1 MKKENTHSN
10 KMDNKEKKSFDEFL
24 SGQDRSVQKY
34 WMEMDEIGRSEKVD
48 TDKAWDKLY
57 GRLQADKMIPG
68 KKFMIT
74 GSFRIAASI
83 IIIMGLALTGLYI
96 GLTNSGKNSAN
107 IILTDAGQ
115 KNVRVDL
122 PDGSIA
128 YLNRNSS
135 LTYPD
140 KFDSHSRT
148 VKLEGE
154 AYFDIESDKNSPFT
168 VNAGDADITVLG
180 TSFNVNTGNNRVE
193 VLVTSGE
200 VLLKS
205 HSGKESVTLEQG
217 DLGLLSDH
225 TASKSLND
233 DPNYLSW
240 KTELL
245 VFEGDSLGKV
255 INDLKRVHNINIE
268 TANDDIRKLRVT
280 SVFDN
285 QSHETIIRI
294 ICTTFN
300 LEYHKEGDKYILE
313 TK

>member
-1 MKKENTHSN
+1 
-10 KMDNKEKKSFDEFL
+10 
-24 SGQDRSVQKY
+24 
-34 WMEMDEIGRSEKVD
+34 MEMNEIGRSEKAD

-57 GRLQADKMIPG
+57 GRLQEDKLIPG
-68 KKFMIT
+68 KKFLVT
-74 GSFRIAASI
+74 RSFSIAASI
-83 IIIMGLALTGLYI
+83 IIIMGLAFTGLYI
-96 GLTNSGKNSAN
+96 GLTNTARNSEN

-122 PDGSIA
+122 PDGSTVF
-128 YLNRNSS
+128 LNRNSS
-135 LTYPD
+135 ITYPD
-140 KFDSHSRT
+140 RFDSQSRT

-154 AYFDIESDKNSPFT
+154 AYFDIESDSKRPFT
-168 VNAGDADITVLG
+168 VNAGDADVTVLG

-200 VLLKS
+200 VLLKN
-205 HSGKESVTLEQG
+205 HGGEESVKLQQG
-217 DLGLLSDH
+217 DLGLLSDDS
-225 TASKSLND
+225 ASKSLNS

-240 KTELL
+240 KTEIL

-255 INDLKRVHNINIE
+255 IRDLKRVHNINIE
-268 TANDDIRKLRVT
+268 TWNDEIRKLRVT

-300 LEYHKEGDKYILE
+300 LDYYKEGDKYFLD

>member
-10 KMDNKEKKSFDEFL
+10 KMDNRERKAFDDFL

-34 WMEMDEIGRSEKVD
+34 WMEMNEIGRGEKAD

-57 GRLQADKMIPG
+57 GRLQAEKMIPG
-68 KKFMIT
+68 KKFPFT
-74 GSFRIAASI
+74 RSLRIAASI
-83 IIIMGLALTGLYI
+83 IIIMGLAFTGLYI
-96 GLTNSGKNSAN
+96 GLTNSGKNNEN

-122 PDGSIA
+122 PDGSTA

-135 LTYPD
+135 ITYPD
-140 KFDSHSRT
+140 KFDNQSRT

-154 AYFDIESDKNSPFT
+154 AYFDIESDNTRPFT
-168 VNAGDADITVLG
+168 VNAGDADVTVLG

-205 HSGKESVTLEQG
+205 HAGEESVTLEQG
-217 DLGLLSDH
+217 DLGLLSDQA
-225 TASKSLND
+225 ASKKLNN

-255 INDLKRVHNINIE
+255 IKDLKRVHNINIE
-268 TANDDIRKLRVT
+268 TENDEIRKLRVT

-300 LEYHKEGDKYILE
+300 LEYYKEGDRYILD

>member
-1 MKKENTHSN
+1 
-10 KMDNKEKKSFDEFL
+10 MDDRERKTFDEFL
-24 SGQDRSVQKY
+24 SGQDQAVQKY
-34 WMEMDEIGRSEKVD
+34 WMEMNEIGRSEKAD

-57 GRLQADKMIPG
+57 GRLQAEKMIPA
-68 KKFMIT
+68 KKFPFT
-74 GSFRIAASI
+74 RAFRIAASI
-83 IIIMGLALTGLYI
+83 IIIMGLAFTGLYI
-96 GLTNSGKNSAN
+96 GLTNSGNNSEN

-122 PDGSIA
+122 PDGSTV

-135 LTYPD
+135 ITYPD
-140 KFDSHSRT
+140 KFDSKSRT

-154 AYFDIESDKNSPFT
+154 AYFDIESGNTRPFT
-168 VNAGDADITVLG
+168 VNAGDADVTVLG

-200 VLLKS
+200 VLLKN
-205 HSGKESVTLEQG
+205 HGGEESVTLQQG
-217 DLGLLSDH
+217 DLGLLSDDSA
-225 TASKSLND
+225 TKSLNN

-255 INDLKRVHNINIE
+255 IKDLKRVHNINIE
-268 TANDDIRKLRVT
+268 TENDEIRNLRVT

-300 LEYHKEGDKYILE
+300 LDYYKEGDKYFLD
-313 TK
+313 TR

>member
-10 KMDNKEKKSFDEFL
+10 KMEDKERKTFDEFL
-24 SGQDRSVQKY
+24 SGQDQAVQKY
-34 WMEMDEIGRSEKVD
+34 WMEMNEIGRSEKAD

-57 GRLQADKMIPG
+57 GRLQAEKMIPG
-68 KKFMIT
+68 KKFLVT
-74 GSFRIAASI
+74 RSFRIAASI
-83 IIIMGLALTGLYI
+83 IIIMGLAFTGLYI
-96 GLTNSGKNSAN
+96 GLTNTGRNSEN

-122 PDGSIA
+122 PDGSTVF
-128 YLNRNSS
+128 LNRNSS
-135 LTYPD
+135 ITYPD
-140 KFDSHSRT
+140 RFDSQSRT

-154 AYFDIESDKNSPFT
+154 AYFDIESDSKRPFT
-168 VNAGDADITVLG
+168 VNAGDADVTVLG

-200 VLLKS
+200 VLLKN
-205 HSGKESVTLEQG
+205 HGGEESVKLQQG
-217 DLGLLSDH
+217 DLGLLSDDS
-225 TASKSLND
+225 ASKSLNS

-240 KTELL
+240 KTEIL

-255 INDLKRVHNINIE
+255 IRDLKRVHNINIE
-268 TANDDIRKLRVT
+268 TGNDEIRKLRVT

-300 LEYHKEGDKYILE
+300 LDYYKEGDKYILE

>member
-10 KMDNKEKKSFDEFL
+10 KMEDKERKTFDEFL
-24 SGQDRSVQKY
+24 SGQDQAVQKY
-34 WMEMDEIGRSEKVD
+34 WMEMNEIGRSEKAD

-57 GRLQADKMIPG
+57 GRLQEDKLIPG
-68 KKFMIT
+68 KKFLVT
-74 GSFRIAASI
+74 RSLRIAASI
-83 IIIMGLALTGLYI
+83 IIIMGLAFTGLYI
-96 GLTNSGKNSAN
+96 GLTNTGRNSDN

-122 PDGSIA
+122 PDGSTVF
-128 YLNRNSS
+128 LNRNSS
-135 LTYPD
+135 ITYPD
-140 KFDSHSRT
+140 RFDSQSRT

-154 AYFDIESDKNSPFT
+154 AYFDIESDSKRPFT
-168 VNAGDADITVLG
+168 VNAGDADVTVLG

-200 VLLKS
+200 VLLKN
-205 HSGKESVTLEQG
+205 HGGEESVKLQQG
-217 DLGLLSDH
+217 DLGLLSDDS
-225 TASKSLND
+225 ASKSLNS

-240 KTELL
+240 KTEIL

-255 INDLKRVHNINIE
+255 IRDLKRVHNINIE
-268 TANDDIRKLRVT
+268 TGNDEIRKLRVT

-300 LEYHKEGDKYILE
+300 LDYYKEGDKYFLD

>member
-10 KMDNKEKKSFDEFL
+10 KMEDKERKTFDEFL
-24 SGQDRSVQKY
+24 SGQDQAVQKY
-34 WMEMDEIGRSEKVD
+34 WMEMNEIGRSEKAD

-57 GRLQADKMIPG
+57 GRLQEDKLIPG
-68 KKFMIT
+68 KKFLVT
-74 GSFRIAASI
+74 RSFRIAASI
-83 IIIMGLALTGLYI
+83 IIIMGLAFTGLYI
-96 GLTNSGKNSAN
+96 GLTNTGRNSEN

-122 PDGSIA
+122 PDGSTVF
-128 YLNRNSS
+128 LNRNSS
-135 LTYPD
+135 ITYPD
-140 KFDSHSRT
+140 RFDSQSRT

-154 AYFDIESDKNSPFT
+154 AYFDIESDSKRPFT
-168 VNAGDADITVLG
+168 VNAGDADVTVLG

-200 VLLKS
+200 VLLKN
-205 HSGKESVTLEQG
+205 HGGEESVKLQQG
-217 DLGLLSDH
+217 DLGLLSDDS
-225 TASKSLND
+225 ASKSLNS

-240 KTELL
+240 KTEIL

-255 INDLKRVHNINIE
+255 IRDLKRVHNINIE
-268 TANDDIRKLRVT
+268 TGNDEIRKLRVT

-300 LEYHKEGDKYILE
+300 LDYYKEGDKYFLD

>member
-10 KMDNKEKKSFDEFL
+10 KMDDKERKTFNEFL

-34 WMEMDEIGRSEKVD
+34 WMEMNEISRSEKAD
-48 TDKAWDKLY
+48 TDKAWNKLY
-57 GRLQADKMIPG
+57 GRLQAEKMIPG
-68 KKFMIT
+68 EKFRVT
-74 GSFRIAASI
+74 RSFRIAASI
-83 IIIMGLALTGLYI
+83 IIIIGLAFTGLYI
-96 GLTNSGKNSAN
+96 GLTNSGKNNEN

-122 PDGSIA
+122 PDGSTA

-135 LTYPD
+135 ITYPD
-140 KFDSHSRT
+140 RFDSQSRT

-154 AYFDIESDKNSPFT
+154 AYFDIESDSKRPFT
-168 VNAGDADITVLG
+168 VNAGDADVKVLG

-193 VLVTSGE
+193 VFVTSGE

-205 HSGKESVTLEQG
+205 HTGEESVTLEQG
-217 DLGLLSDH
+217 DLGLLSDQA
-225 TASKSLND
+225 ASKKLNN

-255 INDLKRVHNINIE
+255 IKDLKRVHNINIE
-268 TANDDIRKLRVT
+268 TENDEIRKLRVT

-300 LEYHKEGDKYILE
+300 LEYYKEGDKYILD

>member
-10 KMDNKEKKSFDEFL
+10 KMDNRERKAFDEFL

-34 WMEMDEIGRSEKVD
+34 WMEMNEIGRGEKAD

-57 GRLQADKMIPG
+57 GRLQAEKMIPG
-68 KKFMIT
+68 KKFQVT
-74 GSFRIAASI
+74 RSLRIAASI
-83 IIIMGLALTGLYI
+83 IIIMGLAFTGLYI
-96 GLTNSGKNSAN
+96 GLTNSGKNNEN

-122 PDGSIA
+122 PDGSTV

-135 LTYPD
+135 ITYPD
-140 KFDSHSRT
+140 KFDSQSRT

-154 AYFDIESDKNSPFT
+154 AYFDIESDKTRPFT
-168 VNAGDADITVLG
+168 VNAGDADVTVLG

-205 HSGKESVTLEQG
+205 HAGEESVTLEQG
-217 DLGLLSDH
+217 DLGLLSDQA
-225 TASKSLND
+225 ASRRLND

-255 INDLKRVHNINIE
+255 IKDLKRVHNINIE
-268 TANDDIRKLRVT
+268 TENDEIRKLRVT

-300 LEYHKEGDKYILE
+300 LEYYKEGDKYILD